1 MNRYGWMVV
10 RAYLPALIALALAV
24 VAMVWTSLFNHSASL
39 NALVP
44 YAKWIPPF
52 ALLGALIAGLLA
64 TLRLWHWK
72 SGKSARCR
80 GCDGPLGRLQH
91 GPQGDYRKC
100 LACGGKQQV

>member
-1 MNRYGWMVV
+1 MNRYGWMVL
-10 RAYLPALIALALAV
+10 RAYLPALIALALALL
-24 VAMVWTSLFNHSASL
+24 AMLWTSLFNHSTML
-39 NALVP
+39 NGLVD

-52 ALLGALIAGLLA
+52 ALLAALVAGLVP

-72 SGKSARCR
+72 NGKTLRCR
-80 GCDGPLGRLQH
+80 GCDGPLGRLRH